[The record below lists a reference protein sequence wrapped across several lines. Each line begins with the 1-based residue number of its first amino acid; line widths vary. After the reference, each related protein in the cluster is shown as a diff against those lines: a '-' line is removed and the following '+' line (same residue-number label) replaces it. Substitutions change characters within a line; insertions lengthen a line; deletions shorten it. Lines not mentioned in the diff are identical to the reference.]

1 MPNYEYRVIPAP
13 SKGRKAKGIKTPEE
27 RFSLSV
33 EDVLN
38 RMGVE
43 GWEYQRAE
51 LLPSTERSGL
61 TGSATNWRNV
71 LVFRRL
77 LADQPPDTDQERLVL
92 AAPVPVQFDDEVA
105 PVENQTD
112 PMLKPVP
119 GPDTTEFGDAPSVNG
134 ASRQDNAEPLRT
146 PPRIAVEPA
155 PGEIFPASDA
165 GAMETASDDN
175 DNDNDDDKDDDNDD
189 ADLTGIERA
198 LLRNIRNRPD

>member
-13 SKGRKAKGIKTPEE
+13 TKGRKAKGIKTPEE

-77 LADQPPDTDQERLVL
+77 LTDQQPDSGKERLVL
-92 AAPVPVQFDDEVA
+92 AAPTPGQFDDAVA
-105 PVENQTD
+105 PVENQAD

-119 GPDTTEFGDAPSVNG
+119 GPETAKFGDAPPVNG
-134 ASRQDNAEPLRT
+134 ASRQDNAEPART
-146 PPRIAVEPA
+146 PPRIDVEPA
-155 PGEIFPASDA
+155 PGEVSPASDA
-165 GAMETASDDN
+165 GAVQTAEDE
-175 DNDNDDDKDDDNDD
+175 DDDDD
-189 ADLTGIERA
+189 ANLTGIERA
-198 LLRNIRNRPD
+198 LRRNTKRSPD